1 MQLYRA
7 LSKLPVTQAKR
18 TLIKP
23 QTTRNMSFSP
33 RTFAEDPITSF
44 GPLFRLLD
52 DFDNYSRGIG
62 GHYHHRSHLKAFTP
76 KFDVKETAQAY
87 ELYGELPANLTIKGR
102 TEHSFTKGTPP
113 AGFVEEPETSGMIT
127 EGGENEA
134 QKSHK
139 DSTNTGAAVAKT
151 DEGNK
156 KFDHRYWVSER
167 SVGEFSRSFSFPTR
181 VDQDQVKASMKSGI
195 LSILVSKLEKAESR
209 KIDIS

>member
-1 MQLYRA
+1 
-7 LSKLPVTQAKR
+7 
-18 TLIKP
+18 
-23 QTTRNMSFSP
+23 MSLFP

-76 KFDVKETAQAY
+76 KFDVKETEQAY
-87 ELYGELPANLTIKGR
+87 ELYGELPGR
-102 TEHSFTKGTPP
+102 TEHSFTEGTPP
-113 AGFVEEPETSGMIT
+113 AGFVEELETSGMIT
-127 EGGENEA
+127 EGGENET

-139 DSTNTGAAVAKT
+139 DSTNTGTAVAKT

-156 KFDHRYWVSER
+156 KSDYRYWVSER

-181 VDQDQVKASMKSGI
+181 VDQDQVKASMKNGI
-195 LSILVSKLEKAESR
+195 LSILVPKLKKAESR